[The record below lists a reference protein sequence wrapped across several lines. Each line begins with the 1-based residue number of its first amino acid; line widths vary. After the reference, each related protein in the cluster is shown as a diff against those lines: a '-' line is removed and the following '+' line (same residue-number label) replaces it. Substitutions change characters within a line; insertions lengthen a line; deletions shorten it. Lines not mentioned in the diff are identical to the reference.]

1 MLVRLSF
8 LGLLVAFAS
17 TLPKLIV
24 EGEAFSVVGEPTAV
38 AVAVG
43 VAVGVAPVDA
53 RHFLYL
59 GLALLLALLAS
70 ACVWW
75 TLHKPGAYG
84 PHVKIRAPLRH
95 IWTPTC
101 AGC

>member
-1 MLVRLSF
+1 M
-8 LGLLVAFAS
+8 GLLVAFAS

-53 RHFLYL
+53 AATPTAARHFLYL

-70 ACVWW
+70 AYVWW